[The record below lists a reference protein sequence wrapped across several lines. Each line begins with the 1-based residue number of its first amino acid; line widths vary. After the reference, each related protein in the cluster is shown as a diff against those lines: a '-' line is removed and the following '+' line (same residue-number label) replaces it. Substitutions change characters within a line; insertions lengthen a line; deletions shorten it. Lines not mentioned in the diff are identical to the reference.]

1 MEKVKIYFEDG
12 QLRIRVPEEKTEERR
27 RFFYDI
33 FPIDKEW
40 VTKDR
45 VMYIVNESSWALVI
59 RIAKQERHK
68 AFIEL
73 SQDVE
78 DYYLY
83 QLQLARERAEREAV
97 EEKRRE
103 DIKRGDSVQKNGCGW
118 CMHLAYENAHWQEVN
133 GEKVWVHGT
142 HYCKY
147 AMDVCR
153 YKADEIEYEFEC
165 NKDHRYYNPPP
176 GYNPPAFVAK
186 PYPCAWCE
194 YLEKANKAWE
204 EINKEKEG
212 NG

>member
-12 QLRIRVPEEKTEERR
+12 QLRIRVPEEGTKERR
-27 RFFYDI
+27 DFFHDI
-33 FPIDKEW
+33 FPIHREW
-40 VTKDR
+40 CEVDR
-45 VMYIVNESSWALVI
+45 VQYVVNECSWLSLI
-59 RIAKQERHK
+59 KMAKYERHK
-68 AFIEL
+68 AFVEL

-83 QLQLARERAEREAV
+83 QLQLARERAEREAL

-118 CMHLAYENAHWQEVN
+118 CPHLAYENAHWQEVN

-153 YKADEIEYEFEC
+153 YKADEIEYEFEYYKA
-165 NKDHRYYNPPP
+165 NRYYNPPP

-186 PYPCAWCE
+186 PYPCAGCE

-212 NG
+212 NV